1 MTLTP
6 RVGLAGYGLGGRRF
20 HAPPLRAAGLPIVAV
35 ATSDPSRVAQV
46 HEELPDATVVPDLSA
61 LLEQDLE
68 LVVLAT
74 HSGVHAAQ
82 ALQVVEAGLPVVV
95 DKPLGVNAR
104 EAREV
109 VDAAGARGVPLAVFQ
124 NRRFDPAHATLHGLL
139 EAGRLGE
146 VYRHEFR
153 WERWRPQPRRRWR
166 EESTAAEGGGILLDL
181 GTHLVDAAVD
191 LFGPVRTVYAEI
203 AAHTTPADDDDFLA
217 CRHASGVVSHLGTMS
232 ASAAPGPRLRVLGS
246 EAAYLLGEFEDDVLI
261 HPDLANASPG
271 HSGWLY
277 RGAEREPVPAVP
289 VSHADFYRG
298 VADALATDDPQAA
311 MPVDPRDAV
320 HVMEVLDAA
329 RTSSERGTVEHP

>member
-1 MTLTP
+1 MSRPL

-20 HAPPLRAAGLPIVAV
+20 HLPPMLEAGLDVVAV
-35 ATSDPSRVAQV
+35 ATRDPERSAHVRAD
-46 HEELPDATVVPDLSA
+46 LPDAVVVPDLEA
-61 LLEQDLE
+61 LLEQDAD

-74 HSGVHAAQ
+74 HSGAHTRQ
-82 ALQVVEAGLPVVV
+82 ALQVIDAGRPVVV

-104 EAREV
+104 QTREV
-109 VDAAGARGVPLAVFQ
+109 VEAAAAKGVPLSVFQ
-124 NRRFDPAHATLHGLL
+124 NRRYDPAHATLRSLVD
-139 EAGRLGE
+139 AGRLGD

-153 WERWRPQPRRRWR
+153 WERWRPEPRHRWR
-166 EESTAAEGGGILLDL
+166 EEAPATQGGGILLDL

-191 LFGPVRTVYAEI
+191 LFGPIRSVYAEVV
-203 AAHTTPADDDDFLA
+203 ARTTPADDDDFLA
-217 CRHASGVVSHLGTMS
+217 CRHESGVVSHLGTMS

-246 EAAYLLGEFEDDVLI
+246 AAAYLLGEFEEDVLTF
-261 HPDLANASPG
+261 PELANASPR

-289 VSHADFYRG
+289 AAHADYYRG
-298 VADALATDDPQAA
+298 VARALATEDPQAA

-329 RTSSERGTVEHP
+329 RASAERGSVEYL